1 MLYVEFMSKYL
12 TPLCARHM
20 PQASL
25 SGEFPSGKQPT
36 TRVRLRISRLSRLIA
51 FLVRI
56 KDAGEIISHSF
67 GSAMRSILIGI
78 YELNIEEVLVIGHT
92 DCGARC
98 TDSKNL
104 IEKMKVRG
112 ITQKNY

>member
-1 MLYVEFMSKYL
+1 
-12 TPLCARHM
+12 
-20 PQASL
+20 
-25 SGEFPSGKQPT
+25 
-36 TRVRLRISRLSRLIA
+36 
-51 FLVRI
+51 
-56 KDAGEIISHSF
+56 
-67 GSAMRSILIGI
+67 MRSILIGI